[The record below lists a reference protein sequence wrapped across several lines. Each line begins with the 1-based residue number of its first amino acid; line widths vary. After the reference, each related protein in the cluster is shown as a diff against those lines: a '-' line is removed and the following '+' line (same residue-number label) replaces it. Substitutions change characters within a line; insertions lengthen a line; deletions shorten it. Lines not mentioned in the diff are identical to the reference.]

1 MYAVRCADGSLYA
14 AAAADVDRAVAALN
28 EGAGSVWLRARLPA
42 FVVHVEEYMNE
53 QDAARRAAA
62 FMRMSRVARERTV
75 GLGVATAIGEL
86 GFAS

>member
-14 AAAADVDRAVAALN
+14 AAASDVDRAVAALN
-28 EGAGSVWLRARLPA
+28 EGAGSAWLRARLPV
-42 FVVHVEEYMNE
+42 FVLHVEEYMNE

-75 GLGVATAIGEL
+75 GVGVTAAVGEF